1 MSIDISSRTNPQ
13 RAGTV
18 KSPYRIPISDLGIK
32 DDQSDARAFL
42 NGIKAGFGM
51 VGAMGAFYLFYED
64 QAMGE
69 YIRVFRSP
77 HLHDEPA
84 RWTVAAEFQPLPKTV
99 PVQQPWYL
107 GWLQWV
113 NNKAAQQQDDWNDA
127 SRFMKVPWKDGL
139 FKRPPVPDANKPDY
153 GILIDRNIDAQYGIE
168 SLGLRPANQ
177 FEIDTIN
184 RRAGWKPGT
193 NNVAAARLGD
203 WICDGI
209 GRRTPE
215 NVGLY
220 GGKGGGKAPK
230 RAGII
235 TPDDL
240 LYGWTEA
247 KTFAMPNVMCGTGGQ
262 GGKPAECI
270 PSWVVEHPTNA
281 QRPGFRYPYGYQ
293 PGITIRHGARIFN
306 TRTEEQIQEFADRK
320 GYTGAKR
327 VSAVNCYRG
336 ACKFGGQVGE
346 TSGMAS
352 FETVGYG
359 NPIHDAGFR
368 VAGVPTAAELW
379 EIFDGFWTPET
390 TRVANDARID
400 MAR

>member
-1 MSIDISSRTNPQ
+1 MAFSQPQ

-18 KSPYRIPISDLGIK
+18 KSPYRIPVHELGVK
-32 DDQSDARAFL
+32 EDQSDAQAFL
-42 NGIKAGFGM
+42 NGIKNGFGI
-51 VGAMGAFYLFYED
+51 VGEAGAFYLFFED
-64 QAMGE
+64 QARGE

-77 HLHDEPA
+77 LLHGEPA
-84 RWTVAAEFQPLPKTV
+84 RWTAAEEFQPLPKTV

-107 GWLQWV
+107 GWLQWR
-113 NNKAAQQQDDWNDA
+113 NDLAARRQDDWNNY
-127 SRFMKVPWKDGL
+127 SRFVKLPWKEGV
-139 FKRPPVPDANKPDY
+139 FKRPPAPDPNTPDY
-153 GILIDRNIDAQYGIE
+153 GVLIDKLIDGQYGME
-168 SLGLRPANQ
+168 TLGLRPANQ
-177 FEIDTIN
+177 FDIDAIN
-184 RRAGWKPGT
+184 RAAGWKPGT
-193 NNVAAARLGD
+193 NNVTAARMGD
-203 WICDGI
+203 WIFDGF
-209 GRRTPE
+209 GRRTPD
-215 NVGLY
+215 NVGKY
-220 GGKGGGKAPK
+220 EGKGCGKVSK

-247 KTFAMPNVMCGTGGQ
+247 KTLAMPNVMCGTGGQ
-262 GGKPAECI
+262 GGKPAECV
-270 PSWVVEHPTNA
+270 PTFRVEHPTNA

-320 GYTGAKR
+320 GYAGAKR

-336 ACKFGGQVGE
+336 ACDFGGQVGE

-352 FETVGYG
+352 FESVGYG